1 MEGNYTAREWLQ
13 MGNRFTTEQIE
24 RLIEENEANIAD
36 LQSSE
41 HSDELVEE
49 QLYFARNA
57 IEGILESCKKITN
70 CRELKK
76 AIDAI
81 VENSGVEL

>member
-24 RLIEENEANIAD
+24 RLIEENEENVVA
-36 LQSSE
+36 LQFSK
-41 HSDELVEE
+41 HSNELAEE

-57 IEGILESCKKITN
+57 IEGVLESCKKITN

-76 AIDAI
+76 AIDVI